1 MCENCCQDVHT
12 YSSSDL
18 ENEVNNLN
26 KSSDFNVTN
35 VDFQK
40 YDKMIFNPFR
50 FDHNTTSKAY
60 NDVTC
65 ADNIHKCSYLTPE
78 QFREDHSEIS
88 GKNNFLNVNIRSLSK
103 NLDSLKE
110 CIKPL
115 GCKFD
120 VIGMSETHL
129 KDKPNDLLTID

>member
-18 ENEVNNLN
+18 ENEVNNLI

-40 YDKMIFNPFR
+40 YDKMLFNPFR

-65 ADNIHKCSYLTPE
+65 ADNI
-78 QFREDHSEIS
+78 Q
-88 GKNNFLNVNIRSLSK
+88 KNNFGKTIVKLV
-103 NLDSLKE
+103 KE
-110 CIKPL
+110 
-115 GCKFD
+115 
-120 VIGMSETHL
+120 
-129 KDKPNDLLTID
+129 